1 LCHSWNWKSWIWPLF
16 SIMEYCQRGHIRWM
30 WLLWWNMHWQLVLL
44 LDRHTVKNDIN
55 ILGKHT
61 RYLYQHVEKF
71 DLALWS
77 VLWLSGGMREPT
89 HNLQTLQIVPNT
101 EL

>member
-1 LCHSWNWKSWIWPLF
+1 
-16 SIMEYCQRGHIRWM
+16 M
-30 WLLWWNMHWQLVLL
+30 
-44 LDRHTVKNDIN
+44 LDRHIVKNAIN

-77 VLWLSGGMREPT
+77 VLWLPGGMRGGVDMLIMREPT